1 MATRFGDGL
10 KLRRLLL
17 LGYAG
22 IFAIWLL
29 SAYALTDRMQAA
41 DEHSADIRD
50 QYLENDQL
58 LSTVRA
64 QVLLSSVYIRDAL
77 LDTTRSETYLAQLRQ
92 IRVDVS
98 TALDEYVPHVVSTRE
113 REQWEHLQQEVN
125 DYWET
130 SLPVLARG
138 GTPTALEARSVI
150 LQEVIPRRETISKIF
165 DRIHALN
172 QTSFEQAQVDV
183 SELRRGLRRRVWET
197 SSGAVL
203 LGLIVAFVATRHA
216 GVLEARIREQRAQE
230 TRHKSELERL
240 SSQLMQAQE
249 DERRRIARELHDEI
263 GQSLSALK
271 LELAVAERQPLSDR
285 IRTPLAEARAIT
297 ERALQSV
304 RDMSQLLH
312 PSMLD
317 DLGLPDT
324 TNWYLGGFSRRTG
337 IRSELVVDQLAER
350 IPPELEVCT
359 YRVIQEAVT
368 NVARHAGASTC
379 RVAIRGT
386 ADAISLTVEDDGC
399 GFDPRVKPG
408 AAGRGLGLVSVR
420 ERVATLG
427 GTLQV
432 DSRPGHGTRLTV
444 ELPLRERKWAS

>member
-1 MATRFGDGL
+1 MPTRLSDGL
-10 KLRRLLL
+10 KFRRLLL

-22 IFAIWLL
+22 IFLLWLL

-41 DEHSADIRD
+41 DEHSAEVRT
-50 QYLENDQL
+50 QFLKNDQL
-58 LSTVRA
+58 LSEIRA
-64 QVLLSSVYIRDAL
+64 HVLLSSVYLRDAL
-77 LDTTRSETYLAQLRQ
+77 LDTTRSQTYLAQLKQ
-92 IRVDVS
+92 IRSEVS
-98 TALDEYVPHVVSTRE
+98 TALTDYIPHASPQAE
-113 REQWEHLQQEVN
+113 REQWELLRDEVN
-125 DYWET
+125 NYWET

-138 GTPTALEARSVI
+138 GTPTAIEARALI
-150 LQEVIPRRETISKIF
+150 LQEVIPRREELSRIF
-165 DRIHALN
+165 DRIHGLN
-172 QTSFEQAQVDV
+172 QTTFEQAQVEVND
-183 SELRRGLRRRVWET
+183 LRRNLRRRVWET

-203 LGLIVAFVATRHA
+203 LGLVVAFVATRHA

-230 TRHKSELERL
+230 ERHKAELERL
-240 SSQLMQAQE
+240 SSKLMQAQE
-249 DERRRIARELHDEI
+249 DERRRIARELHDEV
-263 GQSLSALK
+263 GQALSALK
-271 LELAVAERQPLSDR
+271 LELGVAERQPLSDR
-285 IRTPLAEARAIT
+285 IKAPLAEARAIT

-337 IRSELVVDQLAER
+337 IRSELIVEAVADR
-350 IPPELEVCT
+350 IAPELEICT

-368 NVARHAGASTC
+368 NVARHAGASSC
-379 RVAIRGT
+379 RVAIRGS
-386 ADAISLTVEDDGC
+386 ADAIRILVEDDGR

-432 DSRPGHGTRLTV
+432 DSRPGQGTRLTV
-444 ELPLRERKWAS
+444 ELPLRERKKAS